1 MGIIDGKRVASQIK
15 ENIVAEVRS
24 LKQKTGKTP
33 GLAVVLVGDDHAS
46 AVYVRTKNKTC
57 KNLGFQSFEN
67 ILPANT
73 SESTL
78 LVN

>member
-57 KNLGFQSFEN
+57 NNLGF
-67 ILPANT
+67 
-73 SESTL
+73 
-78 LVN
+78 